1 MSRTLRIVAVF
12 LVACVGLAA
21 AGCWYYFENGWL
33 RVAAWRAADAET
45 ATRYDLDEDAYA
57 YLNRALVAMRYA
69 SLRRDSLDWPALRRA
84 AFDEARGARTP
95 EDTYPALRLALDR
108 LKDGHSFFDP
118 PGDASPTADA
128 APDSGEATAPA
139 PAPDEWPTARS
150 VTASGG
156 ARLGYLHV
164 PAVMGPGEQ
173 AYADSL
179 RGAVRALTSR
189 GLNSDA
195 PPCGWIVD
203 VRGNIGGSM
212 WPMLAG
218 LGPVIGPGRL
228 GASVEAS
235 GDRRP
240 WFYDDGR
247 AGAVYLGGWYRN
259 VSVEVEAPPHR
270 FDPPHPP
277 VAVLTDSRTA
287 SAGETVAVAFRGR
300 RNARSFGAST
310 AGKTTS
316 NQTVYLPDGARLF
329 VTAAVYAD
337 RTGRVYGGPLAP
349 DVRSTAPEAHAR
361 AWLAQQPEC
370 SGNGGA

>member
-1 MSRTLRIVAVF
+1 MSRTLRIFAVL
-12 LVACVGLAA
+12 LVACIGLAA
-21 AGCWYYFENGWL
+21 ASGWYYFEDGWL

-139 PAPDEWPTARS
+139 PDEWPTARS
-150 VTASGG
+150 VTASDG
-156 ARLGYLHV
+156 ARLGYVHV
-164 PAVMGPGEQ
+164 PKVMGPGEQ

-179 RGAVRALTSR
+179 RGAVRALTS
-189 GLNSDA
+189 NA

-203 VRGNIGGSM
+203 VRGNVGGSM

-270 FDPPHPP
+270 LDPPHPP

-287 SAGETVAVAFRGR
+287 SAGEAVAVAFRGR

-349 DVRSTAPEAHAR
+349 DVRSTAPEADAR
-361 AWLAQQPEC
+361 SWLAQQPEC

>member
-1 MSRTLRIVAVF
+1 MSRTLRIVAVL
-12 LVACVGLAA
+12 LVAGIGLAG
-21 AGCWYYFENGWL
+21 AGGWYYFEDGWL

-108 LKDGHSFFDP
+108 LEDGHSFFDP

-128 APDSGEATAPA
+128 PPDSVEATAPA
-139 PAPDEWPTARS
+139 PDVWPTTRS
-150 VTASGG
+150 MRASGG
-156 ARLGYLHV
+156 ARLGYVHV
-164 PAVMGPGEQ
+164 PGVFGRGEQ

-189 GLNSDA
+189 GLNSNA

-203 VRGNIGGSM
+203 VRGNEGGNM

-218 LGPVIGPGRL
+218 LGPVIGPGRI

-235 GDRRP
+235 GDRQP
-240 WFYDDGR
+240 WFYADGR
-247 AGAVYLGGWYRN
+247 AGVVYLGGWYRN

-270 FDPPHPP
+270 LDPPHPP
-277 VAVLTDSRTA
+277 VAVFTDGRTA
-287 SAGETVAVAFRGR
+287 SSGEAVAVAFRGR
-300 RNARSFGAST
+300 PNTRSFGVST
-310 AGKTTS
+310 MGKTTG
-316 NQTVYLPDGARLF
+316 NQTVSLPDGARLY
-329 VTAAVYAD
+329 VTASVYAD

-349 DVRSTAPEAHAR
+349 DVRSTAPEADAR
-361 AWLAQQPEC
+361 DWLAQQPEC
-370 SGNGGA
+370 SGSSGT

>member
-1 MSRTLRIVAVF
+1 MSRASSIVAVF

-21 AGCWYYFENGWL
+21 AGGWYYFEDGWL
-33 RVAAWRAADAET
+33 TMAAWRAADAET

-84 AFDEARGARTP
+84 AFNEARGATAP
-95 EDTYPALRLALDR
+95 EDIYPALRLALDR
-108 LKDGHSFFDP
+108 LEDGHSFFDP

-128 APDSGEATAPA
+128 APDSGEATA

-287 SAGETVAVAFRGR
+287 SAGEAVAVAFRGR

-349 DVRSTAPEAHAR
+349 DVRSTAPEADAR
-361 AWLAQQPEC
+361 AWLAQKPEC